1 MADMSEFEGFAG
13 KVGWGEKPALLVI
26 DMCVGFTSSESPLVC
41 ESDSVSDAIAQLL
54 EAARAA
60 EIPVVY
66 TTVSYGEYEKRTN
79 KILLMKMPGG
89 LICEAGTKWVEI
101 DPRVAPLPSEPV
113 FSKVVP
119 SAFFGSTLSSLL
131 RGEGVDT
138 VIVTGVSTSGCVRAT
153 VVDACSSGFRPIVP
167 REAVGDRIDSAHE
180 ATLFD
185 IDFKYGDV
193 VSLEDALAELRA
205 RTQGVGA
212 GVGAGDGE

>member
-1 MADMSEFEGFAG
+1 MTEMSDFEGFAG
-13 KVGWGEKPALLVI
+13 RVGWGEKPALLVI
-26 DMCVGFTSSESPLVC
+26 DMCVGFTSPESPLVC

-60 EIPVVY
+60 ELPVVF
-66 TTVSYGEYEKRTN
+66 TTVSYGEYEKQSN

-101 DPRVAPLPSEPV
+101 DPRVAPLSSEPV

-131 RGEGVDT
+131 RGHGVDT

-167 REAVGDRIDSAHE
+167 REACGDRIQSAHD

-193 VSLEDALAELRA
+193 LSLEEAIQELRKRA
-205 RTQGVGA
+205 PAAAVP
-212 GVGAGDGE
+212 V

>member
-1 MADMSEFEGFAG
+1 MTEMSDFEGFAG

-26 DMCVGFTSSESPLVC
+26 DMCVGFTHPDSPLAC

-54 EAARAA
+54 EAFRAA
-60 EIPVVY
+60 ELPVVY

-89 LICEAGTKWVEI
+89 LLCEAGTKWVEI

-131 RGEGVDT
+131 RGDGVDT
-138 VIVTGVSTSGCVRAT
+138 VVVTGVSTSGCVRAT
-153 VVDACSSGFRPIVP
+153 VVDACSAGFRPIVP
-167 REAVGDRIDSAHE
+167 REAVGDRIDAAHE

-185 IDFKYGDV
+185 IEFKYGDV
-193 VSLEDALAELRA
+193 LPVAEVLAELRA
-205 RTQGVGA
+205 RIPSA
-212 GVGAGDGE
+212 SAA